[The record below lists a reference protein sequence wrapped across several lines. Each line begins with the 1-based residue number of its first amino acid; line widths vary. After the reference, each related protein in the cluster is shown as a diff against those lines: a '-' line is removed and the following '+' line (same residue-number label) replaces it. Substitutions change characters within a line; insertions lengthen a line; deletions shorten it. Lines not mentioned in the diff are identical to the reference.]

1 VRSYG
6 RRLRIWETHNGR
18 DAGWLI
24 ERRGDV
30 IAVLTDPRREEM
42 FWDSYRLEIVTGDPE
57 PRERLQTSGFW
68 AVAESEG
75 LVWRSREFGEVA
87 DGAFPALSPFPEP
100 GRLTK
105 RRLYLPIGDPWPW
118 DWLVLW
124 WRRRRRQRHAVPG
137 AAPDPAAR

>member
-6 RRLRIWETHNGR
+6 QRLRIWETNYGR

-24 ERRGDV
+24 ERRGEV
-30 IAVLTDPRREEM
+30 VAVLTDPRWEDM
-42 FWDSYRLEIVTGDPE
+42 FWDGYRMEVVTSHPE
-57 PRERLQTSGFW
+57 LRRRLQSAEFW
-68 AVAESEG
+68 AAAESEG

-100 GRLTK
+100 GRLTM
-105 RRLYLPIGDPWPW
+105 RRLYLPIGEPWPW

-124 WRRRRRQRHAVPG
+124 WRCRGQRHAEPG
-137 AAPDPAAR
+137 AAPDRGRM